1 MSDFYT
7 EQLIKKRAT
16 AKDMMI
22 KIGLLALTVLSVL
35 ILFIFPM
42 GIIAPVVM
50 IAADVFVFRRLDLE
64 YEYLFVNGEL
74 DIDKIMNKAKRKK
87 VFSMSVTDMELLAPI
102 NAGELMQF
110 QRAKVFDYTSNT
122 GNANVYAMVVLE
134 NGVHKK
140 ILFEPNEEIV
150 EGFYMMAPRKV
161 VRKH

>member
-7 EQLIKKRAT
+7 EQLIKRRTA
-16 AKDMMI
+16 AKDVMI
-22 KIGLLALTVLSVL
+22 KAGLIALTVLSVMIIFL
-35 ILFIFPM
+35 FPM
-42 GIIAPVVM
+42 GIIVPIMMVV
-50 IAADVFVFRRLDLE
+50 IDVFVFRGMNLE

-74 DIDKIMNKAKRKK
+74 DIDKIMNKAKRKR
-87 VFSMSVTDMELLAPI
+87 VFSMNVADMEILAPV

-110 QRAKVFDYTSNT
+110 QRAKVSDYTSNT
-122 GNANVYAMVVLE
+122 GNADVYAMVVLE
-134 NGVHKK
+134 KGVYKK